1 MLAAVKTSLRITSD
15 LFDDDLTELIE
26 TCKADMTVKGV
37 EVIDESNMLTRQAIK
52 LYCRASF
59 ANGDVKERELYNDR
73 YIKLVEAMAL
83 CSLYESSDLDVL

>member
-52 LYCRASF
+52 LYCRANF

-73 YIKLVEAMAL
+73 YTKLVGAMAL
-83 CSLYESSDLDVL
+83 CSLYEESEADGS